1 MFEELG
7 RSSGELQY
15 AGCELVDLTFSDP
28 NGEFTLRRY
37 FKNNSGESR
46 TVNEAGIY
54 ASGVHL
60 PAPVKPGYI
69 YSFCIAHDI
78 VSPAVAVADTELLR
92 VTYVPQTTV

>member
-28 NGEFTLRRY
+28 NGEFTIRRY

-46 TVNEAGIY
+46 TVNEVGIY
-54 ASGVHL
+54 ASGAHI
-60 PAPVKPGYI
+60 PVFAGYI

-78 VSPAVAVADTELLR
+78 ATPAVVVANTELLR
-92 VTYVPQTTV
+92 VTYVPQITV